1 MLTVLVLLIGPM
13 TILVVLLLV
22 IVVIGIRQ
30 EPPTEELSEQA
41 PSLTTVFV
49 RRLLGVY
56 VRKPDSPSNLDH
68 GDQDHASPRPTL
80 LAGPM
85 RSFQPELAGQ
95 MAGMGRLGCTHA
107 GGSGWA

>member
-1 MLTVLVLLIGPM
+1 MLTILVLLIGSL

-22 IVVIGIRQ
+22 IVVIGIRH

-56 VRKPDSPSNLDH
+56 VRKPDSPPRTTSLV
-68 GDQDHASPRPTL
+68 SPMDKPNR
-80 LAGPM
+80 
-85 RSFQPELAGQ
+85 R
-95 MAGMGRLGCTHA
+95 
-107 GGSGWA
+107 

>member
-1 MLTVLVLLIGPM
+1 MLTVLVLVVGSV

-56 VRKPDSPSNLDH
+56 VRKPDLP
-68 GDQDHASPRPTL
+68 PRATS
-80 LAGPM
+80 LAGPTDK
-85 RSFQPELAGQ
+85 PNLK
-95 MAGMGRLGCTHA
+95 
-107 GGSGWA
+107 